1 MCAITFQFSM
11 QMQSTLL
18 DAFALACMII
28 LSPLSLELKPLSTN
42 TCCIL
47 IGRLLNVKKR
57 TSLFLKYLLV
67 KCEKRTFW
75 ITIFVRLASSRLIG
89 GFLFRRV
96 SVVFW
101 TAVHSYFTIFR
112 LEFLLNRFKSGFVK
126 IESILF

>member
-47 IGRLLNVKKR
+47 IGR
-57 TSLFLKYLLV
+57 S
-67 KCEKRTFW
+67 W
-75 ITIFVRLASSRLIG
+75 ITISVRLASSRLTG
-89 GFLFRRV
+89 DFLFRRV
-96 SVVFW
+96 SVVFG
-101 TAVHSYFTIFR
+101 R
-112 LEFLLNRFKSGFVK
+112 RFIRV
-126 IESILF
+126 LRYLD

>member
-47 IGRLLNVKKR
+47 IGR
-57 TSLFLKYLLV
+57 
-67 KCEKRTFW
+67 TFW
-75 ITIFVRLASSRLIG
+75 ITIFVRLALSRLIG
-89 GFLFRRV
+89 GFLFRRF
-96 SVVFW
+96 SVVF
-101 TAVHSYFTIFR
+101 
-112 LEFLLNRFKSGFVK
+112 
-126 IESILF
+126 